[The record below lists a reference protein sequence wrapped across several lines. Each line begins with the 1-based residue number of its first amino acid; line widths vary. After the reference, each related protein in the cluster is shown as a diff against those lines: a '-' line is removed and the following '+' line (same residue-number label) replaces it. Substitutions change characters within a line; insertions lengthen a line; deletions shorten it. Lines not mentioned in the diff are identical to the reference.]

1 MVARAGLMV
10 YRVGTVK
17 AVPGIRTYVAVD
29 GGMSDLLRPMLY
41 GSIYSPLLAN
51 KAVQEA
57 TGVFRVVGKH
67 CESGDVLV
75 QEAHLPDVHVGDL
88 VCLPAAGAYGIS
100 MASNYNGV
108 TRPAVV
114 FVDGGNARLVT
125 RRETH
130 DDLFAR
136 EVG

>member
-1 MVARAGLMV
+1 M
-10 YRVGTVK
+10 
-17 AVPGIRTYVAVD
+17 AVD

-41 GSIYSPLLAN
+41 GSVYSPLLAN
-51 KAVQEA
+51 KADHEA
-57 TGVFRVVGKH
+57 TGLFRIVGKH

-75 QEAHLPDVHVGDL
+75 QEAHLPSVEVGDL

-114 FVDGGNARLVT
+114 FVDGGTARLVT

-136 EVG
+136 ELS